1 MNTTAFATTA
11 FATTAKATTAKA
23 IKIQRWWKKR
33 TSTTDLR
40 QIYKILKSDLT
51 QSDLQELSNNFNAIN
66 ARCKGDGAGL

>member
-40 QIYKILKSDLT
+40 QIYKILK
-51 QSDLQELSNNFNAIN
+51 
-66 ARCKGDGAGL
+66 